1 MIDLRLVTPLL
12 FCLGLGLAFG
22 IAALHSPPEDLFDAA
37 PAPPPVQLHLPG
49 GTSRLPVVL
58 LLEEPGPAAA
68 VRYTPWVGWFLRHGF
83 AVAQIRGDLGVAA
96 DLTFR
101 QSRID
106 AEHFAVMGAGRQ
118 AMTALHA
125 VDAFNGGPMP
135 TAVFALNPPCGE
147 ACPHSYPAAGPTRV
161 YILHSDSPSG
171 LSAEIAR
178 SRVLATLALAWQID

>member
-1 MIDLRLVTPLL
+1 MTDLRPVAHLL

-22 IAALHSPPEDLFDAA
+22 IAALHSQPEDLFDAV
-37 PAPPPVQLHLPG
+37 PAPPPAQLHLPG

-58 LLEEPGPAAA
+58 LLEETGPASAA
-68 VRYTPWVGWFLRHGF
+68 GHTPWIAWFLRHGI

-118 AMTALHA
+118 AVAALHA
-125 VDAFNGGPMP
+125 AAAFSGGPMP

-147 ACPHSYPAAGPTRV
+147 SCPHSYPADGPTRV
-161 YILHSDSPSG
+161 YILGSDSPSG